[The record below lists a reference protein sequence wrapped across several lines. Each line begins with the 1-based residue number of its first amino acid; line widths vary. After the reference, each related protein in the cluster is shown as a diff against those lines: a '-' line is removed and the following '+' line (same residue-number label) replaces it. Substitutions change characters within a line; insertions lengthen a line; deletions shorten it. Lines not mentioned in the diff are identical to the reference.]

1 VEQMRV
7 LIADDNK
14 EFASILRDYLEEQE
28 DIDVVGVAYNGL
40 EALTLILEFM
50 PDIVVLDVVMP
61 YLDGIGV
68 LEKLSERQLAD
79 RPKILMLS
87 AFGQDSITRRA
98 AELGADYYLVK
109 PFDLATLAERLR
121 QMFYWREPDATA
133 RRIRMEEE
141 SLDVLVTSILQKMGM
156 PSNIKGFRYLRDAII
171 MVHYRPEYLSAVTKE
186 LYPEIAKKYSTTS
199 SRVERAIRHAI
210 QVAWNRGNIGFIE
223 KLFGSVPGKS
233 KRRPTN
239 SEFIAFMADRIR
251 SGIYSMND
259 IMPGLL

>member
-1 VEQMRV
+1 
-7 LIADDNK
+7 
-14 EFASILRDYLEEQE
+14 
-28 DIDVVGVAYNGL
+28 
-40 EALTLILEFM
+40 
-50 PDIVVLDVVMP
+50 
-61 YLDGIGV
+61 
-68 LEKLSERQLAD
+68 
-79 RPKILMLS
+79 
-87 AFGQDSITRRA
+87 
-98 AELGADYYLVK
+98 
-109 PFDLATLAERLR
+109 
-121 QMFYWREPDATA
+121 
-133 RRIRMEEE
+133 
-141 SLDVLVTSILQKMGM
+141 
-156 PSNIKGFRYLRDAII
+156 

-251 SGIYSMND
+251 SGIYITND

>member
-1 VEQMRV
+1 MEQPRV

-14 EFASILRDYLEEQE
+14 EFAGILKEYLQKQE
-28 DIDVVGVAYNGL
+28 DMTVVGVAYNGL
-40 EALTLILEFM
+40 EALTLIQEFL

-68 LEKLSERQLAD
+68 LEKLAERQLAQ

-98 AELGADYYLVK
+98 IELGADYYLVK
-109 PFDLATLAERLR
+109 PFDLETFTERLR
-121 QMFYWREPDATA
+121 QMFYWHAPDSPS
-133 RRIRMEEE
+133 RRIQIEEE
-141 SLDVLVTSILQKMGM
+141 SLDVLVTSILQKIGI
-156 PSNIKGFRYLRDAII
+156 PTNIKGFRYLRDAIL
-171 MVHYRPEYLSAVTKE
+171 MVHYRPAYLSAVTKE

-210 QVAWNRGNIGFIE
+210 QVAWTRGNTGFIE

-251 SGIYSMND
+251 PGTYSVSE

>member
-1 VEQMRV
+1 MEQMRV

-28 DIDVVGVAYNGL
+28 DINVVGVAYNGL

-61 YLDGIGV
+61 YLDGIGI

-121 QMFYWREPDATA
+121 QMFYWHEHDATT

-141 SLDVLVTSILQKMGM
+141 SLDVLVTSILQKMGI
-156 PSNIKGFRYLRDAII
+156 PSNIKGFRYLRDAIL
-171 MVHYRPEYLSAVTKE
+171 MVHYQPEYLSAVTKE

-210 QVAWNRGNIGFIE
+210 QVAWNKGNIGFIE

-239 SEFIAFMADRIR
+239 SELIAFMADRIR

-259 IMPGLL
+259 IMPCLL